1 MKKNDSDI
9 GKNLTFETIR
19 QIYAQKR
26 RDQKN
31 LLAQHLRNNLKDSG
45 ITVSGSQ
52 GIGDYTSGGRFSVP
66 YDLSNWQWVN
76 IKRNGRNMI
85 MISLQTFE
93 QDKFTKNYHVLMDR
107 LGIFVY
113 GNAKDP
119 RESYR
124 EMIPLDIDLPMTDEK
139 LETLTI
145 LVKEKLEK
153 ENAL

>member
-9 GKNLTFETIR
+9 GKDLTFEKIR

-31 LLAQHLRNNLKDSG
+31 LLSQHMRNNIKDYG

-52 GIGDYTSGGRFSVP
+52 GIGDYTSGRRFSVP

-93 QDKFTKNYHVLMDR
+93 QDKATKNYHVLMDR